1 MPSICW
7 PERWQKKETAE
18 ENPQGLTSVNLMSNV
33 TPLCAYTGMDIRA
46 FFNGKRWTDEE
57 VIKLLTLVR
66 KKESHD
72 SIATTLGRT
81 AGAISSQLKKLATE
95 YYEND
100 GMSID
105 TIQKMVGLPRSVI
118 EEAIQKKSLCSTRN
132 IEKTHYAFYDTI
144 NGSSGVFTT
153 WEEIRPHVSGQK
165 GRVHKGF
172 TCEEDAKLWIANQ
185 APPPVPTAPTVYKE
199 PELSP
204 EQKEAFNAIRAG
216 ESVFLTGPGGTG
228 KTFLIDHIREK
239 LAGKTIAVTA
249 LTGCAA
255 LLLGSDAKT
264 IFSWAG
270 IGIGK
275 DSREKYVNQLRMM
288 RHLTKRW
295 RETDILIIDE
305 VSMMTPELLELLEYL
320 GRAVRPT
327 SRTISPLPFGGLQIV
342 LVGDF
347 LQLPPVEKEKA
358 DQQFA
363 FESPVWNQIV
373 KRTIQLKRIYRQTDT
388 AFQKVLDE
396 ARTATLSPAS
406 YSLLESRMN
415 LPWKDELIKPTL
427 LFTRRADVDAINR
440 NNLAKLTGDTQTYK
454 CRTLPVKCAPSEVA
468 KIVEKMDRDAN
479 YVPELSLK
487 VGAQVMLL
495 KNLEPEFG
503 LVNGSRGVVVAF
515 QEFAPYLPKVQFKT
529 CTRLIKPEIWASN
542 HEPPIQRE
550 QIPLRLAYA
559 LTIHKAQGASLDSA
573 LVDIGD
579 STFEYGQAYV
589 ALSRVRSLEG
599 LYVHDLSPAAFRAH
613 PTVKAFYEGTYVR
626 RIPTPP
632 HSRDI
637 PDLTFVDEEVDAPP
651 VPSRSQLF
659 GKK

>member
-1 MPSICW
+1 
-7 PERWQKKETAE
+7 
-18 ENPQGLTSVNLMSNV
+18 
-33 TPLCAYTGMDIRA
+33 MDIRT
-46 FFNGKRWTDEE
+46 FFTSEKKGKRWTDEE
-57 VIKLLTLVR
+57 VIQLLTLVR
-66 KKESHD
+66 KKESHP
-72 SIATTLGRT
+72 SIAATLGRT
-81 AGAISSQLKKLATE
+81 PGAVHSHLKKLATE

-105 TIQKMVGLPRSVI
+105 TIQKMVGLSRSVI
-118 EEAIQKKSLCSTRN
+118 EEAIEKKTTKN
-132 IEKTHYAFYDTI
+132 IEKSHYAFYDTE
-144 NGSSGVFTT
+144 NGSSGVYPS
-153 WEEIRPHVSGQK
+153 WDDIRPHVSGQK
-165 GRVHKGF
+165 GRIHKGF
-172 TCEEDAKLWIANQ
+172 TCEEDAHLWIANQ
-185 APPPVPTAPTVYKE
+185 DPPIPTVTTAPTAYVE
-199 PELSP
+199 PQLSP
-204 EQKEAFNAIRAG
+204 EQKEAFDAIRAG

-228 KTFLIDHIREK
+228 KTFLIDHIRKEIV
-239 LAGKTIAVTA
+239 GKTIAVTA

-288 RHLTKRW
+288 KHLSKRW
-295 RETDILIIDE
+295 RDTDILIIDE
-305 VSMMTPELLELLEYL
+305 VSMMTPDLLELLEYL

-347 LQLPPVEKEKA
+347 LQLPPVEKG

-363 FESPVWNQIV
+363 FESPVWNQSV

-427 LFTRRADVDAINR
+427 LFTRRAAVDAINQ
-440 NNLAKLTGDTQTYK
+440 NSLAKLTGETQTYT

-479 YVPELSLK
+479 YVVDLSLK

-495 KNLEPEFG
+495 KNLEPEAG

-626 RIPTPP
+626 KPPTPP
-632 HSRDI
+632 PTTI
-637 PDLTFVDEEVDAPP
+637 PDLTFVDEEMDAPP
-651 VPSRSQLF
+651 VPSRTTLF

>member
-1 MPSICW
+1 
-7 PERWQKKETAE
+7 
-18 ENPQGLTSVNLMSNV
+18 
-33 TPLCAYTGMDIRA
+33 MDIRT
-46 FFNGKRWTDEE
+46 FFTSEKKGKRWTDEE
-57 VIKLLTLVR
+57 VIQLLTLVR
-66 KKESHD
+66 KKESHE
-72 SIATTLGRT
+72 SIAKTLGRT
-81 AGAISSQLKKLATE
+81 PGAVHSHLKKLAAE

-100 GMSID
+100 AMSIE
-105 TIQKMVGLPRSVI
+105 TIQKMVGLSRSVI
-118 EEAIQKKSLCSTRN
+118 EEAIQKKTTKA
-132 IEKTHYAFYDTI
+132 IEKSHYAFYDTE
-144 NGSSGVFTT
+144 NGSSGVYPS
-153 WEEIRPHVSGQK
+153 WDDIRPHVSGQK
-165 GRVHKGF
+165 GRLHKGF
-172 TCEEDAKLWIANQ
+172 TCEEDAHLWIANQ
-185 APPPVPTAPTVYKE
+185 DPPSVPSVPTVYKE
-199 PELSP
+199 PSLSP
-204 EQKEAFNAIRAG
+204 EQKEAFDAIRAG

-228 KTFLIDHIREK
+228 KTFLIDHIRNN

-275 DSREKYVNQLRMM
+275 DSREKYVDQLRMM
-288 RHLTKRW
+288 KHLSKRW

-320 GRAVRPT
+320 GRTVRPT
-327 SRTISPLPFGGLQIV
+327 YRSSPSPLPFGGLQVV

-347 LQLPPVEKEKA
+347 LQLPPVEKGE
-358 DQQFA
+358 QQFA
-363 FESPVWNQIV
+363 FESPVWNQVV
-373 KRTIQLKRIYRQTDT
+373 KRTIHLKRIYRQTDT
-388 AFQKVLDE
+388 AFQTILDE
-396 ARTATLSPAS
+396 ARTANLSAAS
-406 YSLLESRMN
+406 YKILESRMN

-427 LFTRRADVDAINR
+427 LFTRRAAVDAIN
-440 NNLAKLTGDTQTYK
+440 NNSLAKLTGETQTYK
-454 CRTLPVKCAPSEVA
+454 CKTLPVKCAPSEVA

-479 YVPELSLK
+479 YVVDLSLK

-495 KNLEPEFG
+495 KNLEPELG
-503 LVNGSRGVVVAF
+503 LVNGSRGVVVSF
-515 QEFAPYLPKVQFKT
+515 QEFPPYLPKVQFKD
-529 CTRLIKPEIWASN
+529 CTRIIKPEIWASN

-613 PTVKAFYEGTYVR
+613 PTVKAFYEGNYVR
-626 RIPTPP
+626 KAPTPP
-632 HSRDI
+632 PTTI
-637 PDLTFVDEEVDAPP
+637 PELTFVEEEIDAPP
-651 VPSRSQLF
+651 VPSRSNLF

>member
-1 MPSICW
+1 
-7 PERWQKKETAE
+7 
-18 ENPQGLTSVNLMSNV
+18 
-33 TPLCAYTGMDIRA
+33 MDIRT
-46 FFNGKRWTDEE
+46 FFTSEKKGKRWTDEE
-57 VIKLLTLVR
+57 VIQLLTLVR
-66 KKESHD
+66 KKESHP
-72 SIATTLGRT
+72 SIAATLGRT
-81 AGAISSQLKKLATE
+81 VGAIDAQLKKLATE

-105 TIQKMVGLPRSVI
+105 TIQKMVGLPRSTI
-118 EEAIQKKSLCSTRN
+118 EEAIQKKTTKN
-132 IEKTHYAFYDTI
+132 IEKSHYAFYDTM
-144 NGSSGVFTT
+144 NGSSGVYTS
-153 WEEIRPHVSGQK
+153 WDDIRPHVSGQK
-165 GRVHKGF
+165 GRIHKGF
-172 TCEEDAKLWIANQ
+172 TCEEDARLWIANQ
-185 APPPVPTAPTVYKE
+185 DPPIPTAPTVYVE
-199 PELSP
+199 PVLSP
-204 EQKEAFNAIRAG
+204 EQKEAFDAIRAG

-228 KTFLIDHIREK
+228 KTFLIDHIRKEI
-239 LAGKTIAVTA
+239 AGKVIAVTA

-288 RHLTKRW
+288 KHLSKRW
-295 RETDILIIDE
+295 RDTDILIIDE

-320 GRAVRPT
+320 GRTVRPK
-327 SRTISPLPFGGLQIV
+327 SRMVSPLPFGGLQVV

-347 LQLPPVEKEKA
+347 LQLPPVEKG

-363 FESPVWNQIV
+363 FESPVWSQSV

-388 AFQKVLDE
+388 AFQTVLDE
-396 ARTATLSPAS
+396 ARTATLSDAS
-406 YSLLESRMN
+406 YALLESRMN

-427 LFTRRADVDAINR
+427 LFTRRAAVDAINQ
-440 NNLAKLTGDTQTYK
+440 NSLAKLTGETQTYT

-495 KNLEPEFG
+495 KNLEPEAG

-573 LVDIGD
+573 LIDIGD

-613 PTVKAFYEGTYVR
+613 PTVKAFYEGTYVHKP
-626 RIPTPP
+626 PTPP
-632 HSRDI
+632 AIRNI
-637 PDLTFVDEEVDAPP
+637 PDFNVVTFNVQRQTTGTFVEEEVDAPP
-651 VPSRSQLF
+651 VPSRTTLF

>member
-1 MPSICW
+1 
-7 PERWQKKETAE
+7 
-18 ENPQGLTSVNLMSNV
+18 
-33 TPLCAYTGMDIRA
+33 MDIRT
-46 FFNGKRWTDEE
+46 FFTSEKKGKRWTDED
-57 VIKLLTLVR
+57 VIQLLTLVR
-66 KKESHD
+66 KKDSHD
-72 SIATTLGRT
+72 SIAKTLGRT
-81 AGAISSQLKKLATE
+81 PGAVQSHLKKLATE

-105 TIQKMVGLPRSVI
+105 TIQKMVGLPRATI
-118 EEAIQKKSLCSTRN
+118 EEAIQKKTTKA
-132 IEKTHYAFYDTI
+132 IEKSHYAFYDTE
-144 NGSSGVFTT
+144 NGSSGVYPS
-153 WEEIRPHVSGQK
+153 WDDIRPHVTGQK
-165 GRVHKGF
+165 GRLHKGF
-172 TCEEDAKLWIANQ
+172 TCEEDAHLWIANQ
-185 APPPVPTAPTVYKE
+185 DPPVPTVPTVYKE

-204 EQKEAFNAIRAG
+204 EQKEAFDAIRAG

-228 KTFLIDHIREK
+228 KTFLIDHIRNK

-288 RHLTKRW
+288 KHLSKRW

-305 VSMMTPELLELLEYL
+305 VSMMTPELLEILEYL
-320 GRAVRPT
+320 GRTVRPM
-327 SRTISPLPFGGLQIV
+327 SRTVSPLPFGGLQIV

-347 LQLPPVEKEKA
+347 LQLPPVEKGE
-358 DQQFA
+358 QQFA

-373 KRTIQLKRIYRQTDT
+373 KRTVQLKRIYRQTDT

-406 YSLLESRMN
+406 YALLESRMN

-427 LFTRRADVDAINR
+427 LFTRRAAVDAIN
-440 NNLAKLTGDTQTYK
+440 NNSLAKLTGETQTYK
-454 CRTLPVKCAPSEVA
+454 CRTLPVKAAPSEVA

-479 YVPELSLK
+479 YVVDLSLK

-495 KNLEPEFG
+495 KNLEPEAG
-503 LVNGSRGVVVAF
+503 LVNGSRGVVVSF
-515 QEFAPYLPKVQFKT
+515 QEFPPYLAKVQFKT

-626 RIPTPP
+626 KAPTPP
-632 HSRDI
+632 PTTI
-637 PDLTFVDEEVDAPP
+637 PELNVVEEEMDAPP
-651 VPSRSQLF
+651 VPSRSNLF

>member
-1 MPSICW
+1 
-7 PERWQKKETAE
+7 
-18 ENPQGLTSVNLMSNV
+18 
-33 TPLCAYTGMDIRA
+33 MDIRT
-46 FFNGKRWTDEE
+46 FFAPATAEKKGKRWTDEE
-57 VIKLLTLVR
+57 VIQLLTLVR

-72 SIATTLGRT
+72 SIAKIHERT
-81 AGAISSQLKKLATE
+81 VGGIISQLKKLATE

-118 EEAIQKKSLCSTRN
+118 EEAIQKKTSKN

-153 WEEIRPHVSGQK
+153 WDDIRPHVSGQK

-172 TCEEDAKLWIANQ
+172 TCEEDAQIWIANQ
-185 APPPVPTAPTVYKE
+185 DPPSVPTAPTAPTVYEE
-199 PELSP
+199 PKLSP
-204 EQKEAFNAIRAG
+204 EQKEAFDAIRAG

-228 KTFLIDHIREK
+228 KTFLIDHIRKEI
-239 LAGKTIAVTA
+239 AGKTIAVTA

-275 DSREKYVNQLRMM
+275 DSRQKYVDQLRMM
-288 RHLTKRW
+288 RHLSKRW

-327 SRTISPLPFGGLQIV
+327 GRTISPLPFGGLQVV

-347 LQLPPVEKEKA
+347 LQLPPVEKG

-363 FESPVWNQIV
+363 FESPVWHQIV

-388 AFQKVLDE
+388 AFQIVLDE
-396 ARTATLSPAS
+396 ARTATLSPTS

-415 LPWKDELIKPTL
+415 LPWKNELIKPTL
-427 LFTRRADVDAINR
+427 LFTRRADVDAINQ
-440 NNLAKLTGDTQTYK
+440 NSLAKLTGDIQTYK

-515 QEFAPYLPKVQFKT
+515 QEFPPYLPKVQFKT

-599 LYVHDLSPAAFRAH
+599 LYVHALSPAAFRAH
-613 PTVKAFYEGTYVR
+613 PTVKAFYEGNYVR

-632 HSRDI
+632 RDI
-637 PDLTFVDEEVDAPP
+637 PDLNVVTFNVQRQTTGTFVEEETDAPP
-651 VPSRSQLF
+651 VPSRTNLF

>member
-1 MPSICW
+1 
-7 PERWQKKETAE
+7 
-18 ENPQGLTSVNLMSNV
+18 
-33 TPLCAYTGMDIRA
+33 MDIRT
-46 FFNGKRWTDEE
+46 FFTNKGKRWTDDE
-57 VIKLLTLVR
+57 VIHLLTLVR

-72 SIATTLGRT
+72 SIAKTLERT
-81 AGAISSQLKKLATE
+81 VGAVDSQLKKLATE

-100 GMSID
+100 GMTIE
-105 TIQKMVGLPRSVI
+105 TIQKMVGLPRSTI
-118 EEAIQKKSLCSTRN
+118 EEAIQKKSLCTSKKL
-132 IEKTHYAFYDTI
+132 EKTHYAYYDTKD
-144 NGSSGVFTT
+144 GSSGIFTS
-153 WEEIRPHVSGQK
+153 WSEINPYITGKK
-165 GRVHKGF
+165 GIEHKGF
-172 TCEEDAKLWIANQ
+172 TCEEDARLWIANQ
-185 APPPVPTAPTVYKE
+185 EPPSVHTAPSEPLLYKE

-204 EQKEAFNAIRAG
+204 EQKEAFDAIRAG

-228 KTFLIDHIREK
+228 KTFLIDHIRNK

-275 DSREKYVNQLRMM
+275 DPREKYVDQLRKMTY
-288 RHLTKRW
+288 LSKRW

-320 GRAVRPT
+320 GRAVRPKT
-327 SRTISPLPFGGLQIV
+327 RTVSAIPFGGLQVV

-347 LQLPPVEKEKA
+347 LQLPPVEKG
-358 DQQFA
+358 DQKFA
-363 FESPVWNQIV
+363 FESHAWYQIV
-373 KRTIQLKRIYRQTDT
+373 KRTIHLKRIFRQKDT
-388 AFQKVLDE
+388 AFQTVLDE

-406 YSLLESRMN
+406 YALLESRMN
-415 LPWKDELIKPTL
+415 LPWKNELIKPTL

-440 NNLAKLTGDTQTYK
+440 NSLAKLTGETQIYK
-454 CRTLPVKCAPSEVA
+454 CRTLPVKCAASEVA

-479 YVPELSLK
+479 YVVELSLK

-495 KNLEPEFG
+495 KNLDTEDG
-503 LVNGSRGVVVAF
+503 LVNGSRGVVVSF
-515 QEFAPYLPKVQFKT
+515 SPNPPYLPKVQFKD
-529 CTRLIKPEIWASN
+529 CIRIIKPEIWASN

-613 PTVKAFYEGTYVR
+613 PTVKAFYEGNYVR
-626 RIPTPP
+626 KISTPP
-632 HSRDI
+632 PEREI
-637 PDLTFVDEEVDAPP
+637 PDLTFVEEEIDAPP
-651 VPSRSQLF
+651 IPSRSNLF